1 MPSASRQPSV
11 NAASVDDYRYAN
23 QSEPANRFRL
33 NNEQQRRDPYPTQR
47 YRTPHPMASG
57 YRGYDNRDRYPM
69 LVDGYEGFEHHREIR
84 PSPVCYS
91 CGVPGHIARF
101 CDRRRAFREE
111 PVRVSYQANYRP
123 PSASWPT
130 RPPAT
135 RVQHIHDPM
144 PPHRSAALV
153 SSETITRRRIFTVG
167 RWDSV
172 QGIEGPDVFV
182 QGSAI

>member
-111 PVRVSYQANYRP
+111 PVIIENVDEWTKKVLETEERHTKRIKLNEEAPAADTHLFHLWEARRSGKLEETEAKQAAQEKNRP
-123 PSASWPT
+123 P
-130 RPPAT
+130 
-135 RVQHIHDPM
+135 H
-144 PPHRSAALV
+144 
-153 SSETITRRRIFTVG
+153 
-167 RWDSV
+167 
-172 QGIEGPDVFV
+172 
-182 QGSAI
+182 